1 MMLKEDE
8 AVQSYLHERQD
19 NIQAAFND
27 LTEMIDGLE
36 DVDDKWKANISEI
49 NKRIKEAAV
58 RNGITKE
65 SKFKFKEF

>member
-1 MMLKEDE
+1 
-8 AVQSYLHERQD
+8 
-19 NIQAAFND
+19 
-27 LTEMIDGLE
+27 MIDGLE
-36 DVDDKWKANISEI
+36 DVDDKWKASISEI